1 MPASERG
8 GWLLPIVAL
17 LAVAQGLFGVL
28 RALELV
34 SIGTDVAARGA
45 VLLPLIGSLFI
56 ARGVLVA
63 AIAVLYIVFAVGAF
77 QHKAWAWPMGLL
89 AAVVNESLVV
99 AVLIGGGVVP
109 GTLLWA
115 VVPVI
120 ILVYLLMPAGRRA
133 F

>member
-1 MPASERG
+1 MLASERG

-17 LAVAQGLFGVL
+17 LAVAQGVLGAL

-56 ARGVLVA
+56 ARGILVA
-63 AIAVLYIVFAVGAF
+63 AIAALYIVFRSGRVSTQGVGL
-77 QHKAWAWPMGLL
+77 PMGML
-89 AAVVNESLVV
+89 AAVVNGSLVV

-115 VVPVI
+115 VVPMI
-120 ILVYLLMPAGRRA
+120 ILVYLLVPAGRRA